1 MIKWWCVLDV
11 TLWQMRKDTAED
23 MGESVQSLRL
33 VEGQGEELIT
43 ITGLSVQPEWIDY
56 NGHMNVA
63 YYVLAFDLAVDE
75 VFNLFGLTEPYRKQS
90 GRSSF
95 ALESH
100 VTWQRELHLGD
111 PLRVTVQFLGFDG
124 KRVHTIYHMYHA
136 EAGFLAATS
145 EWLQIS
151 VDMEARRSAPFEAG
165 IADKLASL
173 AARHRD
179 LPRPA
184 AVGRQIAVKIS
195 GEKAVS

>member
-1 MIKWWCVLDV
+1 MQ
-11 TLWQMRKDTAED
+11 T
-23 MGESVQSLRL
+23 LRL
-33 VEGQGEELIT
+33 EEGQGAELVT
-43 ITGLSVQPEWIDY
+43 ITGLTVQPAWIDY

-75 VFNLFGLTEPYRKQS
+75 VFNLFGLTEAYRS
-90 GRSSF
+90 TNGRSSF

-111 PLRVTVQFLGFDG
+111 PLRVTAQFLGFDG

-136 EAGFLAATS
+136 ESGFLAATS

-151 VDMEARRSAPFEAG
+151 VDMTARRSAPFEPLL
-165 IADKLASL
+165 ADKIASL
-173 AARHRD
+173 VARHRD

-184 AVGRQIAVKIS
+184 EVGRAMAVKS
-195 GEKAVS
+195 RGEKAVP

>member
-1 MIKWWCVLDV
+1 M
-11 TLWQMRKDTAED
+11 
-23 MGESVQSLRL
+23 SVQQL
-33 VEGQGEELIT
+33 ELIEGEGEDLVVV
-43 ITGLSVQPEWIDY
+43 TGLTVQPEWIDY

-75 VFNLFGLTEPYRKQS
+75 LFNLFGLTERYRRES
-90 GRSSF
+90 GHSSF

-100 VTWQRELHLGD
+100 ITWQRELHLGD

-151 VDMEARRSAPFEAG
+151 VDMTARRSAPFEAEVAQK
-165 IADKLASL
+165 IEALTE
-173 AARHRD
+173 RHRG
-179 LPRPA
+179 LARPPA
-184 AVGRQIAVKIS
+184 TGRIIAVKGK
-195 GEKAVS
+195 GETSLP